1 METMILKYIN
11 PSFWLGLSEKIQIIK
26 LARERFLNWYYVLMH
41 LAFNKFPFVGLLKE
55 TKETVTITDFIT
67 FLLYIAGMEDITN
80 CPKENYI
87 EFTYLGKKLKI
98 QGINKNGD
106 IGASFLDYN
115 FLDVSGKTVIDI
127 GANIADSSIYFCLK
141 NAKKVIAL
149 EPFQYSYN
157 YALQNIIL
165 NELSDKIIL
174 LKAGYGTDGIITI
187 DDEGITNTG
196 AQLILNPARTDQ
208 NNQKSQIT
216 TYSLKSLI
224 NTYCV
229 NDDNLL
235 LKMDCEGCEYNLL
248 KENDEILATFERI
261 QIEYHYGYS
270 ELEKKLEDAGFVV
283 NHTHPRK
290 GYFPDHSPP
299 NLMVGYLFAKRK
311 KQP

>member
-1 METMILKYIN
+1 MTIVDYLFE
-11 PSFWLGLSEKIQIIK
+11 LSERLHKIQ
-26 LARERFLNWYYVLMH
+26 LVREKFLNSYSVLMH
-41 LAFNKFPFVGLLKE
+41 VAFNKYPFVGILKE
-55 TKETVTITDFIT
+55 NRETVTITDLLT
-67 FLLYIAGMEDITN
+67 LALYIAGMKDITN
-80 CPKENYI
+80 YPKEDHI
-87 EFTYLGKKLKI
+87 EFTYLGKKLKF
-98 QGINKNGD
+98 QGTNKNGD
-106 IGASFLDYN
+106 LGASFLEYN
-115 FLDVSGKTVIDI
+115 FLDVGGKTVIDI

-157 YALQNIIL
+157 YALQNITL

-187 DDEGITNTG
+187 DNDGTTNTG
-196 AQLILNPARTDQ
+196 AQLISNSAGTDQ
-208 NNQKSQIT
+208 NNHRSKIT

-229 NDDNLL
+229 NNDNLS

-248 KENDEILATFERI
+248 NEDDEILAKFERI

>member
-196 AQLILNPARTDQ
+196 AQLTLNPAITD
-208 NNQKSQIT
+208 
-216 TYSLKSLI
+216 
-224 NTYCV
+224 
-229 NDDNLL
+229 
-235 LKMDCEGCEYNLL
+235 
-248 KENDEILATFERI
+248 
-261 QIEYHYGYS
+261 
-270 ELEKKLEDAGFVV
+270 
-283 NHTHPRK
+283 
-290 GYFPDHSPP
+290 
-299 NLMVGYLFAKRK
+299 
-311 KQP
+311 